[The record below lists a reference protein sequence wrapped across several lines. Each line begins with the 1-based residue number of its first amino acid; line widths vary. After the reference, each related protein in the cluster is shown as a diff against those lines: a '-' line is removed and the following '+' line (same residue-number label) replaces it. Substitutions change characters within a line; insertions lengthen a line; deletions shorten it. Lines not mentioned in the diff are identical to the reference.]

1 MFHST
6 PRMPVVAKKTKE
18 RSNKMKIQDIRR
30 LTPCVENCAYF
41 QTSGFSPK
49 PEPVINEVIHWMRF
63 QNQGPALPGVGEKMG
78 ELREQTRSSVARSLN
93 VEPDEIMLNENTTIG
108 INIVASGI
116 DWIAG
121 DNVVLSDH
129 EHPGNRIPWYE
140 IARRHG
146 VELRFLHVT
155 NHVGQML
162 ERLEDLI
169 DPRTRLI
176 SLSHV
181 SRQTGLR
188 YPARDIVKV
197 AHQQGVPVL
206 LDGAQAYG
214 AIPVDVREL
223 GCDFYTC
230 SGHKYIMAPQGTGA
244 FFVRSDM
251 LEWLKP
257 SWIGAHSAEEMDQ
270 SGSFRLLDS
279 ARRFEFA
286 TRNTADQAG
295 FKKALEMWDEI
306 GWPKVFER
314 IATYT
319 DLMKASLSTVP
330 GLIVETPMSYEDSSG
345 IVSFRITGLPAE
357 PLCKSL
363 MERERV
369 LAGGASP
376 DGELVRISTHV
387 FNTEDDCDRLV
398 SGLQR
403 ILRSGY

>member
-1 MFHST
+1 M
-6 PRMPVVAKKTKE
+6 R
-18 RSNKMKIQDIRR
+18 IQDIRR
-30 LTPCVENCAYF
+30 LTPCVEDYAYF

-49 PEPVINEVIHWMRF
+49 PEPVIDEVIRWMRF
-63 QNQGPALPGVGEKMG
+63 QNQGPALPGVGDKMR
-78 ELREQTRSSVARSLN
+78 ELRDQTRSCVAGSLN
-93 VEPDEIMLNENTTIG
+93 AEPDEIMLNENRTIG
-108 INIVASGI
+108 INVVASGI
-116 DWIAG
+116 DWAAG

-129 EHPGNRIPWYE
+129 EHPGDRIPWYQVGK
-140 IARRHG
+140 RYG
-146 VELRFLHVT
+146 VELRFLHVS
-155 NHVGQML
+155 NHTEKML
-162 ERLEDLI
+162 EEFDTLLDE
-169 DPRTRLI
+169 RTRVVSI
-176 SLSHV
+176 SHV

-188 YPARDIVKV
+188 YPARQLVEI
-197 AHQQGVPVL
+197 AHREGVPVM

-244 FFVRSDM
+244 FFVCSDM

-270 SGSFRLLDS
+270 NGSFRLLDS

-286 TRNTADQAG
+286 TRNVADQAG

-306 GWPKVFER
+306 GWSKVYER
-314 IATYT
+314 IAAYT
-319 DLMKASLSTVP
+319 DYMKASLAKVP
-330 GLIVETPMSYEDSSG
+330 DLMLETPMSYEESSG
-345 IVSFRITGLPAE
+345 IVSFRIPGLKSE
-357 PLCKSL
+357 PVSRSL

-369 LAGGASP
+369 LVCGIGHDA
-376 DGELVRISTHV
+376 ELVRVSTHV